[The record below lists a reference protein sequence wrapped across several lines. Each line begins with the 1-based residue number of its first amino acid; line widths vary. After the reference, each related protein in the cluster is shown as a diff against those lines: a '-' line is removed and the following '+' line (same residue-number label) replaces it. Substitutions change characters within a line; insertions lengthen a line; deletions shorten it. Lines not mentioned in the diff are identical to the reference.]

1 MRTIHNAKKNV
12 FFSFSW
18 CFYNLYWLY
27 IWEVTA
33 EKSKLRAYALLEN
46 TEPAEYIC
54 NLEG

>member
-1 MRTIHNAKKNV
+1 MKKNI
-12 FFSFSW
+12 FSFSW

-27 IWEVTA
+27 VWEVTA

-46 TEPAEYIC
+46 TEPAENIC